1 MNLKDQF
8 VKERNMGIIPMEM
21 TFKDYVDMQVDL
33 SQTYQNKG
41 NNMTNYNY
49 GGRAGYLSGGQAKL
63 DVAAPFGTL
72 NAKDFSKLREEASY
86 GGRMGYALGGNNM
99 MQDSR
104 QGLGSMMANEP
115 TGGDPYKDMQVPT
128 DMLEDPEG
136 RMQSDEQEMI
146 RQIMQSGQ
154 LAEIKNGLS
163 PEQLSDI
170 GAMYDSA
177 VQDGRFNGD
186 FDEFLA
192 TIVLQQAKQ
201 SSGRGEGIMSTMR
214 G

>member
-1 MNLKDQF
+1 MMKNKSMNLKDQF

-21 TFKDYVDMQVDL
+21 TFKDYVDMQTDL
-33 SQTYQNKG
+33 SQTYAV
-41 NNMTNYNY
+41 
-49 GGRAGYLSGGQAKL
+49 GGR
-63 DVAAPFGTL
+63 V
-72 NAKDFSKLREEASY
+72 N
-86 GGRMGYALGGNNM
+86 YAIGGNEGM
-99 MQDSR
+99 MMRDSG
-104 QGLGSMMANEP
+104 QGLGSMMASATDKEN
-115 TGGDPYKDMQVPT
+115 DPYRDMKVPT
-128 DMLEDPEG
+128 DMIDDPEG
-136 RMQSDEQEMI
+136 TMQTNDEELI

-154 LAEIKNGLS
+154 LTELKNGLS

-177 VQDGRFNGD
+177 VEDGRFQGG

-192 TIVLQQAKQ
+192 VIVLQQAKK

>member
-1 MNLKDQF
+1 MMKN
-8 VKERNMGIIPMEM
+8 
-21 TFKDYVDMQVDL
+21 
-33 SQTYQNKG
+33 
-41 NNMTNYNY
+41 NYNY
-49 GGRAGYLSGGQAKL
+49 GGRI
-63 DVAAPFGTL
+63 
-72 NAKDFSKLREEASY
+72 
-86 GGRMGYALGGNNM
+86 GYALGGNQQM
-99 MQDSR
+99 MANPNPNQTMMRDSQ
-104 QGLGSMMANEP
+104 QGLGSMMATET
-115 TGGDPYKDMQVPT
+115 TGGDPYRDMKVPT
-128 DMLEDPEG
+128 DMIDDPEG
-136 RMQSDEQEMI
+136 TMQTNDEELI

-154 LAEIKNGLS
+154 LTELKNGLS

-177 VQDGRFNGD
+177 VEDGRFQGG